1 LLGAGRSLGTIF
13 QVEINGKIGGD
24 KMGKK
29 AREIAGVDLKDLIKD
44 LNKAYCD
51 EWLAYYA
58 WWYMAQAVEGKG
70 YEDMAEFLNKIAK
83 DELEHATELA
93 ERIIELG
100 GLPTNN
106 LSSVEKNANAPY
118 PGVMKDLS
126 DYDEIIKL
134 VTTAEAGAIEVYDKI
149 AKKTFGKDHDTY
161 QLAVHIMGEEIT
173 HEEMFENLKG

>member
-1 LLGAGRSLGTIF
+1 
-13 QVEINGKIGGD
+13 
-24 KMGKK
+24 MGKK
-29 AREIAGVDLKDLIKD
+29 AREIVGLDRNDLLKDLD
-44 LNKAYCD
+44 KAYCD

-100 GLPTNN
+100 GLPTNIPT
-106 LSSVEKNANAPY
+106 LLVKNSNGGY
-118 PGVMKDLS
+118 PGVMKNLS
-126 DYDEIIKL
+126 DYDSIIKI
-134 VTTAEAGAIEVYDKI
+134 VTTAEAGAIDVYNKL

-161 QLAVHIMGEEIT
+161 QLVCHIMGEEIG
-173 HEEMFENLKG
+173 HEEMFENLIEK

>member
-1 LLGAGRSLGTIF
+1 
-13 QVEINGKIGGD
+13 
-24 KMGKK
+24 MGKK

-58 WWYMAQAVEGKG
+58 WWYMAQVVEGKG

-83 DELEHATELA
+83 DELEHAAELA
-93 ERIIELG
+93 ERIVELG
-100 GLPTNN
+100 GLPTNS
-106 LSSVEKNANAPY
+106 LSIIEKNANSPY

-126 DYDEIIKL
+126 GYDEIIKI

-149 AKKTFGKDHDTY
+149 AKNTFGKDHDTY

>member
-1 LLGAGRSLGTIF
+1 
-13 QVEINGKIGGD
+13 
-24 KMGKK
+24 MGNK
-29 AREIAGVDLKDLIKD
+29 AREIAGVDLKELIKD
-44 LNKAYCD
+44 LDKAYCD

-70 YEDMAEFLNKIAK
+70 YEDISEFLNKIAK
-83 DELEHATELA
+83 DELEHAAELA

-106 LSSVEKNANAPY
+106 PGSLAKNANAPY
-118 PGVMKDLS
+118 PGVMKGLS
-126 DYDEIIKL
+126 DYDEIIKI
-134 VTTAEAGAIEVYDKI
+134 VTGAEAGAIDVYNKI

-161 QLAVHIMGEEIT
+161 QLAVHIMGEEIG

>member
-1 LLGAGRSLGTIF
+1 
-13 QVEINGKIGGD
+13 
-24 KMGKK
+24 MGKK
-29 AREIAGVDLKDLIKD
+29 AREIVGIDVKDLIKD

-100 GLPTNN
+100 GLPVNN
-106 LSSVEKNANAPY
+106 PSDLAKGANAAY

-134 VTTAEAGAIEVYDKI
+134 VTDAEAGAIEVYNKI
-149 AKKTFGKDHDTY
+149 ANKTFGKDHDTY
-161 QLAVHIMGEEIT
+161 QLATHIMGEEIG
-173 HEEMFENLKG
+173 HEELFENLKG

>member
-1 LLGAGRSLGTIF
+1 
-13 QVEINGKIGGD
+13 
-24 KMGKK
+24 MGKK
-29 AREIAGVDLKDLIKD
+29 AREIVEIDLKELIKD
-44 LNKAYCD
+44 LDRAYCD

-100 GLPTNN
+100 DFPTSMPTF
-106 LSSVEKNANAPY
+106 LVKNSNGGY
-118 PGVMKDLS
+118 PGVMKNLS
-126 DYDEIIKL
+126 DYDEMIKI
-134 VTTAEAGAIEVYDKI
+134 VTKAEAGAIDVYNKL

-161 QLAVHIMGEEIT
+161 QLATHIMGEEIG
-173 HEEMFENLKG
+173 HEEMFENLKDK

>member
-1 LLGAGRSLGTIF
+1 
-13 QVEINGKIGGD
+13 
-24 KMGKK
+24 MGKK
-29 AREIAGVDLKDLIKD
+29 AREVAGVDLKDLIKD

-100 GLPTNN
+100 GLPTNKVSD
-106 LSSVEKNANAPY
+106 LDKNANAPY
-118 PGVMKDLS
+118 PGVMRGLS
-126 DYDEIIKL
+126 DYDEIIKI
-134 VTTAEAGAIEVYDKI
+134 VTTAEAGAIDVYNKI

-161 QLAVHIMGEEIT
+161 QLVCHIMGEEIG
-173 HEEMFENLKG
+173 HEEMFENLIEK

>member
-1 LLGAGRSLGTIF
+1 
-13 QVEINGKIGGD
+13 
-24 KMGKK
+24 MGKK
-29 AREIAGVDLKDLIKD
+29 AREIVGIDLKDLIKD
-44 LNKAYCD
+44 LDRAYCD

-70 YEDMAEFLNKIAK
+70 YEDMSEFIGKIAK

-100 GLPTNN
+100 GLPTNTPAN
-106 LSSVEKNANAPY
+106 LIKNSNGAY

-126 DYDEIIKL
+126 DYDEIIRL
-134 VTTAEAGAIEVYDKI
+134 VTAADAGAIDVYNKI

-161 QLAVHIMGEEIT
+161 QLACHIMGEEIG
-173 HEEMFENLKG
+173 HEEMFENLKGR

>member
-1 LLGAGRSLGTIF
+1 
-13 QVEINGKIGGD
+13 
-24 KMGKK
+24 MGKK
-29 AREIAGVDLKDLIKD
+29 AREIVGLDLKDLIKD
-44 LNKAYCD
+44 LDRAYCD

-100 GLPTNN
+100 GLPTNKPAN
-106 LSSVEKNANAPY
+106 LEKNANAPY
-118 PGVMKDLS
+118 PGIMKNLS

-134 VTTAEAGAIEVYDKI
+134 VTSAEAGAIEVYQKI

-161 QLAVHIMGEEIT
+161 QLAVHILGEEIT
-173 HEEMFENLKG
+173 HEEMFENLLEK

>member
-1 LLGAGRSLGTIF
+1 
-13 QVEINGKIGGD
+13 
-24 KMGKK
+24 MGKK
-29 AREIAGVDLKDLIKD
+29 AREIVGLDIKDLIKD
-44 LNKAYCD
+44 LDKAYCD

-70 YEDMAEFLNKIAK
+70 YEDMAEFLDKIAK

-106 LSSVEKNANAPY
+106 PLSLVKNSNGGY
-118 PGVMKDLS
+118 PGVMKNLS

-134 VTTAEAGAIEVYDKI
+134 VTSAEAGAIDTYNKI
-149 AKKTFGKDHDTY
+149 AKKTFGKGHDTY
-161 QLAVHIMGEEIT
+161 QLAVHIMGEEIG
-173 HEEMFENLKG
+173 HEEMFENLIEKK

>member
-1 LLGAGRSLGTIF
+1 
-13 QVEINGKIGGD
+13 
-24 KMGKK
+24 MGKK

-100 GLPTNN
+100 GLPTNRIGN
-106 LSSVEKNANAPY
+106 LEKGANNPY
-118 PGVMKDLS
+118 PGVMKNLH
-126 DYDEIIKL
+126 DYDEIIKI
-134 VTTAEAGAIEVYDKI
+134 VTAAEAGAIEVYNKI

-161 QLAVHIMGEEIT
+161 QLAVHIMGEEIG
-173 HEEMFENLKG
+173 HEEKFENLIGKK